1 MKNERMI
8 VEGRDRNYYF
18 FDYPEDYEREDGIGA
33 VDVSDEIG
41 YHECK
46 KSALYDDMT
55 GYVDELQ
62 DEDNLPEGNYI
73 VTYFFLND
81 DLDLEGRVDFGISK
95 SEIIQN
101 VINQKY
107 IEGADYFKMEQF
119 VRY

>member
-8 VEGRDRNYYF
+8 VEGYDGNYYF
-18 FDYPEDYEREDGIGA
+18 FDYPEDDEREDGIGA
-33 VDVSDEIG
+33 VDVSDEID
-41 YHECK
+41 YHQCK

-62 DEDNLPEGNYI
+62 NEEKLPDGNYI

-81 DLDLEGRVDFGISK
+81 NLDLEQKVDFGISK
-95 SEIIQN
+95 SEIVQN
-101 VINQKY
+101 VISQKY
-107 IEGADYFKMEQF
+107 IEGADYFKMEQL